1 MKKLMMSVFVVA
13 LTLSASAQKGNKDN
27 KIKFSIGGEF
37 GAVTGNLQSN
47 YSLGIGPT
55 VQIEYKIN
63 DAFSATLQPGVL
75 LLVGKAI
82 PGRDYKAKSQ
92 TILPVLGG
100 VKYYFMP
107 KFFGAAQIGAA
118 IFTTSGN
125 NGTRF
130 AFSPAAGYK
139 VNDKFEVSLKYTG
152 FIGQSYVLTNDNRFL
167 TPVDGESGVFG
178 IRVSYTL

>member
-1 MKKLMMSVFVVA
+1 MKKLLMCIFVVGI
-13 LTLSASAQKGNKDN
+13 TLSAIAQKGNKDN
-27 KIKFSIGGEF
+27 KLKFSIGGEF

-47 YSLGIGPT
+47 YSLGVGPT
-55 VQIEYKIN
+55 LQLEYKIN

-75 LLVGKAI
+75 LLVSKTL
-82 PGRDYKAKSQ
+82 PGTNYKQSSQ
-92 TILPVLGG
+92 TIFPVLGG

-139 VNDKFEVSLKYTG
+139 VNEKFEVSLKYAG
-152 FIGQSYVLTNDNRFL
+152 FIGQSYVLTSNTNL
-167 TPVDGESGVFG
+167 LSSVDGESGVFG